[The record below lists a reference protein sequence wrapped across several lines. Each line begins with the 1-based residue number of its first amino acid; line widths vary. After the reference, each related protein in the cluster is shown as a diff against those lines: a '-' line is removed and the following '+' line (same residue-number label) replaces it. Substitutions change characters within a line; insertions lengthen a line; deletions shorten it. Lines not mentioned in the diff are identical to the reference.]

1 MDISNRLTDL
11 KVRGLIDDNT
21 VTIVLQIKQRLA
33 NYWQAD
39 ATTPQVTM
47 MLFHFACALG
57 RVQRDCTVAPLYQ
70 EFLDEIKSSD
80 NFHCISMINSD
91 LMKLIPF
98 VIPQDEQTY
107 FLADIFSLLA
117 EQPWISAN
125 IRHSFRLIA

>member
-57 RVQRDCTVAPLYQ
+57 RVQRDCTVSPLYQ
-70 EFLDEIKSSD
+70 EFLDEIKNSD
-80 NFHCISMINSD
+80 DFDCISMINSD

-98 VIPQDEQTY
+98 VIPQDKQTY

>member
-1 MDISNRLTDL
+1 MDIGNRLTDL
-11 KVRGLIDDNT
+11 KVRGLIDENT

-57 RVQRDCTVAPLYQ
+57 RVQRDCTVSPLYQ
-70 EFLDEIKSSD
+70 EFLDEIKNSD
-80 NFHCISMINSD
+80 DFDCISMINSD

-98 VIPQDEQTY
+98 VIPQDKQTY

>member
-47 MLFHFACALG
+47 MLFHFA
-57 RVQRDCTVAPLYQ
+57 
-70 EFLDEIKSSD
+70 KSSTRLHG
-80 NFHCISMINSD
+80 FTVISG
-91 LMKLIPF
+91 
-98 VIPQDEQTY
+98 
-107 FLADIFSLLA
+107 IFG
-117 EQPWISAN
+117 
-125 IRHSFRLIA
+125 

>member
-57 RVQRDCTVAPLYQ
+57 RVQRDCTISPLYQ
-70 EFLDEIKSSD
+70 EFLDEIKNSD
-80 NFHCISMINSD
+80 DFDCISMINSD

>member
-1 MDISNRLTDL
+1 MDIGNRLTDL

-57 RVQRDCTVAPLYQ
+57 RVQRDCTISPLYQ
-70 EFLDEIKSSD
+70 EFLDEIKNSD
-80 NFHCISMINSD
+80 DFDCISMINSD

-98 VIPQDEQTY
+98 VIPQDKQTY